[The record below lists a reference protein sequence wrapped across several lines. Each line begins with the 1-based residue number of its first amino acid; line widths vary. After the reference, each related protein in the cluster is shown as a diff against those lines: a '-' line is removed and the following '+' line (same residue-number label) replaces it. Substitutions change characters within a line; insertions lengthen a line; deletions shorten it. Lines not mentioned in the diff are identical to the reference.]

1 MAVLASA
8 RERIVTK
15 AVPRLIPVSASRET
29 CMLSKTEVSI
39 KAHLKVLVRVAIQ
52 NKRFNDII

>member
-29 CMLSKTEVSI
+29 CMLK
-39 KAHLKVLVRVAIQ
+39 K
-52 NKRFNDII
+52 KRGKRQSTFQGPGKSCNTQQKI